1 METKIHFT
9 AIQQLHHGNR
19 DAVMDLHQIVI
30 SQQNRMCRVSKIVS
44 QQGTKM
50 LGRLKIQL
58 YLWNSSVQEII
69 KDGHV
74 CSG

>member
-19 DAVMDLHQIVI
+19 DAVMDLHQRVI
-30 SQQNRMCRVSKIVS
+30 SKQNSMLS